1 MLPAL
6 LWVALSVSPEAA
18 REAKELTHHSMVEY
32 DTGEFQ
38 KSLEDSTHA
47 FELDPLPAFLFNV
60 AQCHRALHHWE
71 KAEFFYRRYL
81 AHVPKARNRR
91 TVEALIAV
99 VEVRQGKAPEAGAPT
114 LPDLNPAPLVSGS
127 APGPG
132 PGQASPPASGDVE
145 QATAKAAPGLMRDV
159 EAYPPVVVVRED
171 LEGGPPNPVRAWAW
185 GTAWTTLALA
195 AVGAGLGVGYEV
207 SLGGLPARPIQ
218 SFQEQKVS
226 SQLGQT
232 QGLGIAADALFIGAG
247 VSAIASLTLFLVSRS
262 GDVDASVSV
271 GPAPAGLGLGAAG
284 RF

>member
-18 REAKELTHHSMVEY
+18 REAKELTRHSMVEY

-60 AQCHRALHHWE
+60 AQCQRALHHWE

-91 TVEALIAV
+91 TVETLIAAV
-99 VEVRQGKAPEAGAPT
+99 QVQQGKSPEASAPP
-114 LPDLNPAPLVSGS
+114 LSDLNLAPLV
-127 APGPG
+127 
-132 PGQASPPASGDVE
+132 PGQAPPAAPSADAE

-171 LEGGPPNPVRAWAW
+171 LEAAPPNPVRAWAW
-185 GTAWTTLALA
+185 GTGWTAVGLA
-195 AVGAGLGVGYEV
+195 AVGAGLGIAYNV
-207 SLGGLPARPIQ
+207 SDNSLPARP
-218 SFQEQKVS
+218 VPS
-226 SQLGQT
+226 SMETALRSGLNQT
-232 QGLGIAADALFIGAG
+232 QDLGIAADALFIGAG
-247 VSAIASLTLFLVSRS
+247 ACAVASLVLFLVGHR
-262 GDVDASVSV
+262 GDVEASVSV
-271 GPAPAGLGLGAAG
+271 GPAPAGLGLGATG